1 MVRNIWCAAYA
12 RGVAGSEA
20 PADACELAQRGLG
33 RSHEQRGWSSVSLRD
48 FVPRV
53 KQAQAFTSDI
63 GSSRNI
69 TMIMLSSVC
78 SYGIPVSVQILEG
91 FARFPTCWKKQLT
104 LLFKAEVSS

>member
-20 PADACELAQRGLG
+20 PADACELARRGLG
-33 RSHEQRGWSSVSLRD
+33 RSHEQRVWSSVSLRD

-63 GSSRNI
+63 
-69 TMIMLSSVC
+69 LAAA
-78 SYGIPVSVQILEG
+78 GI
-91 FARFPTCWKKQLT
+91 
-104 LLFKAEVSS
+104 